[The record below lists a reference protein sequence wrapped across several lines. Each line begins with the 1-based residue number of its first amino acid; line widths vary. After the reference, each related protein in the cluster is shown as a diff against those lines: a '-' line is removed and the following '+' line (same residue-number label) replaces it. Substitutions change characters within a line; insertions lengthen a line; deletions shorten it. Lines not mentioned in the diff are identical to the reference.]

1 MKILLRILPYLAS
14 ILAGMLFYWISLC
27 QTDNLSSLLVNI
39 ASAFIAIPFIYLI
52 YELSKSYSNRKINS
66 EIYDYAKIKIDKN
79 IIDLTRQIM
88 ILVYPY
94 YYTNTS
100 IRDIKRFLTIS
111 FTDLCQQLAKSKLVG
126 FQIFKSYSEIYKNLE
141 KIFDSPFILKRLTDQ
156 QIISLIKLIKS
167 IRSLEG
173 VIVNVD
179 DLFIITDEIDDGLEI
194 YSSSNKDY
202 PDSCL
207 LLEEKSDKESKVID
221 SGDIISFKKK
231 YLLNICKINEK
242 YLEPFTK
249 EIFDIIININKW
261 LSITNNEFSVDT
273 KRFKYSFKE
282 DKWIFR

>member
-1 MKILLRILPYLAS
+1 MKILLKILPYFAS
-14 ILAGMLFYWISLC
+14 LLTGIIFYWISLC

-39 ASAFIAIPFIYLI
+39 ASAFIAIPFLYFI

-79 IIDLTRQIM
+79 IISLARQIM
-88 ILVYPY
+88 TLVYPY

-100 IRDIKRFLTIS
+100 LRDIKRFLSIS
-111 FTDLCQQLAKSKLVG
+111 LTDLSKQLSKSKFIG
-126 FQIFKSYSEIYKNLE
+126 FQLFKSYSEIYRNIE
-141 KIFDSPFILKRLTDQ
+141 KIFDSPFILNRLSDQ

-167 IRSLEG
+167 IRSLED

-179 DLFIITDEIDDGLEI
+179 DLFIVTDEIEDSLEI

-202 PDSCL
+202 PNSCL
-207 LLEEKSDKESKVID
+207 LLEKKSEKESKAID
-221 SGDIISFKKK
+221 SGDIIIFKKK
-231 YLLNICKINEK
+231 YLLNICKMNEK
-242 YLEPFTK
+242 YLEPFSK
-249 EIFDIIININKW
+249 EIFDILLNINKW
-261 LSITNNEFSVDT
+261 LSITKNEFAVDT